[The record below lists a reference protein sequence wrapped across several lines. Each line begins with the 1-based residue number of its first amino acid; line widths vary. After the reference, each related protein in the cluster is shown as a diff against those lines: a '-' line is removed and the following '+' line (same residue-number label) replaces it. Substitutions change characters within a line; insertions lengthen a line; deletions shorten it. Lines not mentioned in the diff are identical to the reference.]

1 MRGFTLSSLLFTLSS
16 TLTMYYRNTIL
27 WQKAMEAAR
36 ETYRLT
42 PRLPGTENYGM
53 RSQIT
58 RAAVSMPANIAEG
71 WTRETVKDK
80 AHFLAI
86 AQGSLAETETLLTL
100 CEDLGWFPQSETQ
113 TLRGLLD
120 EVSRILTTLRRK
132 MRTEAA
138 KSKK

>member
-1 MRGFTLSSLLFTLSS
+1 MRGYSLLFTLSS
-16 TLTMYYRNTIL
+16 TMYYRKTIL

-42 PRLPGTENYGM
+42 PNLPSTENYGM

-58 RAAVSMPANIAEG
+58 RAAVSIPANIAEG

-80 AHFLAI
+80 ARFLAI

-100 CEDLGWFPQSETQ
+100 CEDLGWFPHSETRA
-113 TLRGLLD
+113 LRGLLD
-120 EVSRILTTLRRK
+120 EVSRMLTSMRRK
-132 MRTEAA
+132 MRSE
-138 KSKK
+138 K

>member
-1 MRGFTLSSLLFTLSS
+1 MRGFTLSSLLSTLSS
-16 TLTMYYRNTIL
+16 TTMYYRQTIL

-86 AQGSLAETETLLTL
+86 AQGSMAETETLLTL

-113 TLRGLLD
+113 KLRGLLD
-120 EVSRILTTLRRK
+120 EVSRILTTMRRK
-132 MRTEAA
+132 MRSDIAR
-138 KSKK
+138 SKR

>member
-1 MRGFTLSSLLFTLSS
+1 
-16 TLTMYYRNTIL
+16 
-27 WQKAMEAAR
+27 MEAAR

-86 AQGSLAETETLLTL
+86 AQGSLAETETPLTL

>member
-1 MRGFTLSSLLFTLSS
+1 
-16 TLTMYYRNTIL
+16 MYYRETIL
-27 WQKAMEAAR
+27 WQKAMDAAR

-42 PRLPGTENYGM
+42 PRLPSTENYGM

-58 RAAVSMPANIAEG
+58 RSAVSMPANIAEG

-80 AHFLAI
+80 ARFLAI

-100 CEDLGWFPQSETQ
+100 CEDLGWFPTSETQ

-120 EVSRILTTLRRK
+120 EVSRMLTTMRRK
-132 MRTEAA
+132 MRSDTGRG
-138 KSKK
+138 

>member
-1 MRGFTLSSLLFTLSS
+1 
-16 TLTMYYRNTIL
+16 MYYRKTIL

-36 ETYRLT
+36 EVYRLT
-42 PRLPGTENYGM
+42 PRLPRTENYGM

-58 RAAVSMPANIAEG
+58 RAAVSIPANIAEG

-80 AHFLAI
+80 AYFLAV

-132 MRTEAA
+132 MRSETAR
-138 KSKK
+138 SQ

>member
-1 MRGFTLSSLLFTLSS
+1 MH
-16 TLTMYYRNTIL
+16 YRETIL
-27 WQKAMEAAR
+27 WQKAMDAAR

-100 CEDLGWFPQSETQ
+100 CEDLGWFPGDETQ

-120 EVSRILTTLRRK
+120 EVSRILTTMRRNLR
-132 MRTEAA
+132 
-138 KSKK
+138 SKA

>member
-1 MRGFTLSSLLFTLSS
+1 MKAAAPKPREVKREKRGVRGFTLSSLLSTLSS
-16 TLTMYYRNTIL
+16 TTMYYRNTIL

-86 AQGSLAETETLLTL
+86 A
-100 CEDLGWFPQSETQ
+100 
-113 TLRGLLD
+113 
-120 EVSRILTTLRRK
+120 
-132 MRTEAA
+132 
-138 KSKK
+138 

>member
-1 MRGFTLSSLLFTLSS
+1 MH
-16 TLTMYYRNTIL
+16 YRETIL
-27 WQKAMEAAR
+27 WQKAMDAAR

-86 AQGSLAETETLLTL
+86 AQGSLAEAETLLTL
-100 CEDLGWFPQSETQ
+100 CEDLGWFPRDETQ

-120 EVSRILTTLRRK
+120 EVSRILTTMRRNLR
-132 MRTEAA
+132 
-138 KSKK
+138 SKA